1 MTTIIAMFT
10 TAVVLLGIADP
21 ALAVGQGRGGS
32 VRDILADV
40 FGVER
45 NLRGHVVQHRE
56 ATLVLRA
63 DDTRIY
69 TVNTAALDVAALSRL
84 KDGLPVIVSLKS
96 EAPDATTMPIAS
108 SIRPVDG
115 QSARAFRRAE
125 GMVESVNDDRVVFKT
140 REGMTVTLD
149 RARIVGDAPQVL
161 AHEPATLVYEQE
173 PRLAG
178 LWIDARET
186 AGPSASIDTRG
197 APAPR

>member
-115 QSARAFRRAE
+115 QPARAFRRAE

-178 LWIDARET
+178 LWIDAREM